1 MNRNLKDLL
10 REDFCKLK
18 VVQTIACSSKTTIED
33 PIKLAYDI
41 ITEIKTSKVCFIL
54 RMIPILGTY
63 KAYDKSIEKLGDKI
77 MLIIF
82 KEGTEMT
89 YYILFKTKNN
99 NNISRDETI
108 QFIGGVVK
116 SQAGK
121 TSVDLKNP
129 DIIRTLRG
137 SSRNKTRSGASKT
150 GGSVNE
156 TPLKEY
162 PRERFRW

>member
-1 MNRNLKDLL
+1 MGHVDKHCKKSMFNMKFRDLPRKNLEKIY
-10 REDFCKLK
+10 
-18 VVQTIACSSKTTIED
+18 VA
-33 PIKLAYDI
+33 
-41 ITEIKTSKVCFIL
+41 CFIL

-108 QFIGGVVK
+108 QFIGGLVK